1 MLVISCID
9 GILSNFQFYN
19 AQMMQGVRS
28 IFQAACGKNN
38 SANATGDNNKQTNK
52 KLIIISLIIIK
63 IKLIYIDMNI

>member
-1 MLVISCID
+1 
-9 GILSNFQFYN
+9 
-19 AQMMQGVRS
+19 MMQGVRS